1 MAFCAISAQSRKSAL
16 FEVSGT
22 VSDANETMVG
32 VSVTIIDKPT
42 VGTVT
47 DIDGHFSIKAEKGD
61 KILFSYVGY
70 RKHTYVATEKVSDL
84 KITLQSDNEIDEV
97 VVTAL
102 GKQRKISQIA
112 AVTSVNVSELQRP
125 ATSVANLMGGRVAGV
140 ISTMGS
146 GEPGKNISDFWIRGI
161 GTFGA
166 NASALVLIDGL
177 EGNINDLDPADIES
191 FSILK
196 DASATAVYGVRG
208 ANGVVLITT
217 KRGTTDRIQITGRAS
232 VTVNHLTRLPEYADA
247 YNYALLANE
256 ARAMRNETP
265 LYDNVAL
272 DIIKY
277 NLDPDIYPNVNW
289 QDEIIKRNS
298 LSQNYYVSARGGSNV
313 AKYFISLGA
322 NIEDAAYKVDKDSPY
337 ASNVGYNRY
346 AYRTNLDLRL
356 TPTTTVYFGSDGTL
370 TSNNTPGVINTD
382 YIWQAQSEINP
393 LRLPTMYSNGQ
404 YPAVGA
410 DAGTS
415 PYVMINRMGRRSTT
429 KYEGKA
435 TLAIDQ
441 DLSFITKGLKIRAQG
456 AFDISS
462 EYNEARL
469 IQPALYEAVGR
480 SNTGELITIVRV
492 NEQAASFHKSDISY
506 RKYHFESTLNYE
518 RLFGNDHRVAGLV
531 YYYMS
536 DEKWSDRAYSNIT
549 AVPYRYQ
556 GISSRLTYG
565 FQDTYMLDFNFGY
578 TGSENFQKGR
588 RFGFFPSIAVGW
600 IPTNYA
606 FVNKALPFLDFLKIR
621 ASYGTVGN
629 DRISDKRFPY
639 QTIVTRKDN
648 TPFGSSKVETLE
660 ESYIGA
666 NNLQWERAKKL
677 DVGVEG
683 KLFGKSV
690 EFTVDFFHD
699 TRDGIFMVRQ
709 DIPYYVGLV
718 TNPYTNIGKMVS
730 FGADGNMS
738 YTHQINKDMDFTV
751 RGNFTYSRNDVKNW
765 SENAPAY
772 PYQEASGYPYACQR
786 GYIALGLFKDQNDID
801 TSPVQTFGDV
811 MPGDI
816 KYKDVNGDGHIDSN
830 DQVILAYSNYPLL
843 MYGFGGEFRY
853 KDLTVGVM
861 FKGRGR
867 TNYFCNGM
875 GYIPFYDGQNGNVL
889 SEVCDPSNR
898 WFTREYAAANGIDLS
913 LAENP
918 HAKFPRMQYGKN
930 ENNSQTSSFWMGDA
944 RYLRL
949 QEVTVGYKFRSRWLS
964 KIGISSLDLQFVGE
978 NLVTWDKV
986 KIFDPEQA
994 DKNGRVYP
1002 IPTTYT
1008 LQLYIHL

>member
-1 MAFCAISAQSRKSAL
+1 MKRQIISIILCLMAICAINAQSKKQSL
-16 FEVSGT
+16 FEVAGT

-32 VSVTIIDKPT
+32 VAVTIIDKPT

-61 KILFSYVGY
+61 KILFSFVGY
-70 RKHTYVATEKVSDL
+70 KKYTYVATESVTDL
-84 KITLQSDNEIDEV
+84 KISLQSDNEIDEV

-112 AVTSVNVSELQRP
+112 AVTSVNVSDLQRP
-125 ATSVANLMGGRVAGV
+125 TTSVANLMGGRVAGV
-140 ISTMGS
+140 ISSMGS

-232 VTVNHLTRLPEYADA
+232 VTINHLSRLPEYADA

-277 NLDPDIYPNVNW
+277 NLDPDIYPNVCW

-322 NIEDAAYKVDKDSPY
+322 NVEDAAYKVDKDSPY

-346 AYRTNLDLRL
+346 TYRTNLDLRL

-370 TSNNTPGVINTD
+370 TSNNTPGVVNTD

-469 IQPALYEAVGR
+469 I
-480 SNTGELITIVRV
+480 
-492 NEQAASFHKSDISY
+492 
-506 RKYHFESTLNYE
+506 
-518 RLFGNDHRVAGLV
+518 
-531 YYYMS
+531 
-536 DEKWSDRAYSNIT
+536 
-549 AVPYRYQ
+549 
-556 GISSRLTYG
+556 
-565 FQDTYMLDFNFGY
+565 
-578 TGSENFQKGR
+578 
-588 RFGFFPSIAVGW
+588 
-600 IPTNYA
+600 
-606 FVNKALPFLDFLKIR
+606 
-621 ASYGTVGN
+621 
-629 DRISDKRFPY
+629 
-639 QTIVTRKDN
+639 
-648 TPFGSSKVETLE
+648 
-660 ESYIGA
+660 
-666 NNLQWERAKKL
+666 
-677 DVGVEG
+677 
-683 KLFGKSV
+683 
-690 EFTVDFFHD
+690 
-699 TRDGIFMVRQ
+699 
-709 DIPYYVGLV
+709 
-718 TNPYTNIGKMVS
+718 
-730 FGADGNMS
+730 
-738 YTHQINKDMDFTV
+738 
-751 RGNFTYSRNDVKNW
+751 
-765 SENAPAY
+765 
-772 PYQEASGYPYACQR
+772 
-786 GYIALGLFKDQNDID
+786 
-801 TSPVQTFGDV
+801 
-811 MPGDI
+811 
-816 KYKDVNGDGHIDSN
+816 
-830 DQVILAYSNYPLL
+830 
-843 MYGFGGEFRY
+843 
-853 KDLTVGVM
+853 
-861 FKGRGR
+861 
-867 TNYFCNGM
+867 
-875 GYIPFYDGQNGNVL
+875 
-889 SEVCDPSNR
+889 
-898 WFTREYAAANGIDLS
+898 
-913 LAENP
+913 
-918 HAKFPRMQYGKN
+918 
-930 ENNSQTSSFWMGDA
+930 
-944 RYLRL
+944 
-949 QEVTVGYKFRSRWLS
+949 
-964 KIGISSLDLQFVGE
+964 
-978 NLVTWDKV
+978 
-986 KIFDPEQA
+986 
-994 DKNGRVYP
+994 
-1002 IPTTYT
+1002 
-1008 LQLYIHL
+1008 

>member
-1 MAFCAISAQSRKSAL
+1 
-16 FEVSGT
+16 
-22 VSDANETMVG
+22 
-32 VSVTIIDKPT
+32 
-42 VGTVT
+42 
-47 DIDGHFSIKAEKGD
+47 
-61 KILFSYVGY
+61 
-70 RKHTYVATEKVSDL
+70 
-84 KITLQSDNEIDEV
+84 
-97 VVTAL
+97 
-102 GKQRKISQIA
+102 
-112 AVTSVNVSELQRP
+112 
-125 ATSVANLMGGRVAGV
+125 
-140 ISTMGS
+140 
-146 GEPGKNISDFWIRGI
+146 
-161 GTFGA
+161 
-166 NASALVLIDGL
+166 
-177 EGNINDLDPADIES
+177 
-191 FSILK
+191 
-196 DASATAVYGVRG
+196 
-208 ANGVVLITT
+208 
-217 KRGTTDRIQITGRAS
+217 
-232 VTVNHLTRLPEYADA
+232 
-247 YNYALLANE
+247 
-256 ARAMRNETP
+256 
-265 LYDNVAL
+265 
-272 DIIKY
+272 
-277 NLDPDIYPNVNW
+277 
-289 QDEIIKRNS
+289 
-298 LSQNYYVSARGGSNV
+298 
-313 AKYFISLGA
+313 
-322 NIEDAAYKVDKDSPY
+322 
-337 ASNVGYNRY
+337 
-346 AYRTNLDLRL
+346 
-356 TPTTTVYFGSDGTL
+356 
-370 TSNNTPGVINTD
+370 
-382 YIWQAQSEINP
+382 
-393 LRLPTMYSNGQ
+393 
-404 YPAVGA
+404 
-410 DAGTS
+410 
-415 PYVMINRMGRRSTT
+415 
-429 KYEGKA
+429 
-435 TLAIDQ
+435 
-441 DLSFITKGLKIRAQG
+441 RAQG

-480 SNTGELITIVRV
+480 SNTGDLITIVRV

-506 RKYHFESTLNYE
+506 RKYHFESTLNYD
-518 RLFGNDHRVAGLV
+518 RLFGSDHRVAGLV

-536 DEKWSDRAYSNIT
+536 DEKWSDRANSNIN

-606 FVNKALPFLDFLKIR
+606 FVNKALPFLDFLKLR

-677 DVGVEG
+677 DVGVEA
-683 KLFGKSV
+683 KLFNKSV
-690 EFTVDFFHD
+690 ELTVDFFHD

-730 FGADGNMS
+730 FGADGNIS
-738 YTHQINKDMDFTV
+738 YTHQINKDMDFTL

-772 PYQEASGYPYACQR
+772 PYQEASGYPYDCQR
-786 GYIALGLFKDQNDID
+786 GYIALGLFKDQDDID

-830 DQVILAYSNYPLL
+830 DKVILAYSNYPLL

-853 KDLTVGVM
+853 KDLTLGVM

-867 TNYFCNGM
+867 TNYFSNGM

-889 SEVCDPSNR
+889 TMVTDPANR

-918 HAKFPRMQYGKN
+918 NAKFPRMQYGKN

-964 KIGISSLDLQFVGE
+964 KIGINALDLQFVGE

-994 DKNGRVYP
+994 HKNGRVYP